1 MREKID
7 NIITFFIM
15 ILIIIILAATVYF
28 CLDVFAIIEVPEK
41 YSIAALLY
49 SKIEVRAASVEGINE
64 NIIDEDFDTV
74 VKKKKK

>member
-64 NIIDEDFDTV
+64 NIIEH
-74 VKKKKK
+74 